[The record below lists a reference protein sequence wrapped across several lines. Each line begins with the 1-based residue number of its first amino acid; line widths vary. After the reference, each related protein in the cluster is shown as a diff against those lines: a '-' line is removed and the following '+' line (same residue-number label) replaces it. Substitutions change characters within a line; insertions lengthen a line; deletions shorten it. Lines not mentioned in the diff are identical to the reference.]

1 MTTGVVWSSLRSS
14 RTSEYLDKPV
24 PTTTIGA
31 WSDRKSTRL
40 NSSHV
45 RISYAVFCLKK
56 KNMPSAPQHLLTA
69 RHDLP
74 LALTLPPPLRAV
86 GAGPG
91 RLRLC
96 RGLLQAGAIVALI
109 LLDHLLL

>member
-56 KNMPSAPQHLLTA
+56 KN
-69 RHDLP
+69 LP
-74 LALTLPPPLRAV
+74 AAFV
-86 GAGPG
+86 VEIEADA
-91 RLRLC
+91 LRLIGKE
-96 RGLLQAGAIVALI
+96 RAARQFGALAEQTLSRFPALREW
-109 LLDHLLL
+109 LARRPFTALEPAE